1 MQRILSIFLLLVF
14 TAGTTY
20 WGLRLAGE
28 KRAARKEARQ
38 RILQG
43 LDREELQLLSFRKHS
58 PALRLLDWQHEGEF
72 KREGQLYDIVSIQES
87 ADSIHYTCYPDKKE
101 SQVDVRIG
109 ALCKL
114 LYGQQPFRQQHEQQW
129 VSFLRGLMMPAQAW
143 EMNAIQTNA
152 ACHAGLS
159 RVVACDGFSD
169 MFLPPPE
176 ESSDPAG

>member
-1 MQRILSIFLLLVF
+1 MQRLISIFLLLVF

-43 LDREELQLLSFRKHS
+43 LKGEELQVLSFRKHS

-129 VSFLRGLMMPAQAW
+129 MSFLRGLMMPAEPWQQPDPMR
-143 EMNAIQTNA
+143 EGRLHLCGQ
-152 ACHAGLS
+152 GQY
-159 RVVACDGFSD
+159 V
-169 MFLPPPE
+169 LPGYPSETLRPPE
-176 ESSDPAG
+176 YA